1 MRWLLVVLLVL
12 LLGLQTRLWFGEG
25 SLAHKAELDK
35 QLESQQQV
43 NQQLRERNEFIAKEV
58 GSLKENLDSIEAK
71 ARKDLG
77 MIKGGEVFYL
87 VTDQDPRPLTQITN
101 KEVDSP

>member
-1 MRWLLVVLLVL
+1 MRWLLILLLVL

-43 NQQLRERNEFIAKEV
+43 NQQLRERNEFIAK
-58 GSLKENLDSIEAK
+58 GFKPSHTMDYKIK
-71 ARKDLG
+71 ATSR
-77 MIKGGEVFYL
+77 
-87 VTDQDPRPLTQITN
+87 
-101 KEVDSP
+101 